1 MEKEVSLVIIM
12 SVLASQHEELREQS
26 RVLQGHHVQAS

>member
-1 MEKEVSLVIIM
+1 MYLVIVT
-12 SVLASQHEELREQS
+12 SVLAVSTRSLES